1 MGWRT
6 TRRASNPA
14 AHQANVISV
23 PQLISMFY
31 NLYPTNLNKKDI
43 EQTSVWFST
52 THLKRKVSNEQHP
65 GQNWQPLAD
74 HQEFLVQEN
83 QPCLALILDTHPHP
97 PTLWSHFLD
106 GASVP
111 SESSAPTGVVSEA
124 CAVRPL
130 PRSQSRPAAG
140 LGNKQ
145 KTRPAS
151 PNKCI
156 PDPKAHILNPYD
168 QIPPSSHTGEKV
180 KIRLTSLQCISI
192 LPSSWTRE

>member
-1 MGWRT
+1 MSSPSKQRY
-6 TRRASNPA
+6 
-14 AHQANVISV
+14 
-23 PQLISMFY
+23 QLIR
-31 NLYPTNLNKKDI
+31 YPHNAILIQVHWTQQCLRML
-43 EQTSVWFST
+43 TSSPSE
-52 THLKRKVSNEQHP
+52 LSAP
-65 GQNWQPLAD
+65 AD
-74 HQEFLVQEN
+74 HQGFLVQKN
-83 QPCLALILDTHPHP
+83 QPCLILDTHPYP
-97 PTLWSHFLD
+97 PTLWSRFLD
-106 GASVP
+106 GVSVP
-111 SESSAPTGVVSEA
+111 SGSLAPTGVVSEA